1 MHKFQTQ
8 TISTCLVLCSGTNPV
23 LQEAFHRAKTGTGK
37 LHLLGLV
44 SDGGVHSHIEHLKQL
59 IMEAKKAGVPHTYVH
74 FFADGRGTVLIL
86 NVRLL
91 IFREARLTSLFDVPD
106 TPPSS
111 SVKYLEELLQFLA
124 QVQYGAVGTVI
135 GRYYAMDRDKRWER
149 SQLAYEALVAGT
161 GQATS
166 TATVVDAVKAR
177 FAAGETDEFLKPLIV
192 EKNGTVG
199 NEDVMLFFDFRSDR
213 MRQIVEVFGIK
224 PPFATNVALPKDL
237 HIVQMTQYNASFNM
251 PIIFAPQSNANV
263 LAEWLS
269 VHGVRQFHTAE
280 TEKYAHVTFFF
291 NGGTEAAFPLED
303 RALVPSPKVATYDLA
318 PEMSMSGVAEY
329 VAKAVADKDKDYAF
343 VMCNLASPDMVGH
356 TGKMAETVRAVEATD
371 RAIGAIKDACDK
383 NGFVLVV
390 TADHGNAEEM
400 LDEKKEPKTSHTSNP
415 VFLLISDPA
424 IKFTQKDGGLADVA
438 PTILAIMG
446 LPVPAEM
453 TGKPLVQPTA

>member
-1 MHKFQTQ
+1 
-8 TISTCLVLCSGTNPV
+8 
-23 LQEAFHRAKTGTGK
+23 
-37 LHLLGLV
+37 
-44 SDGGVHSHIEHLKQL
+44 
-59 IMEAKKAGVPHTYVH
+59 
-74 FFADGRGTVLIL
+74 
-86 NVRLL
+86 
-91 IFREARLTSLFDVPD
+91 
-106 TPPSS
+106 
-111 SVKYLEELLQFLA
+111 
-124 QVQYGAVGTVI
+124 
-135 GRYYAMDRDKRWER
+135 
-149 SQLAYEALVAGT
+149 
-161 GQATS
+161 
-166 TATVVDAVKAR
+166 VVDAVKAR

-318 PEMSMSGVAEY
+318 PEMSMSGVAEN